1 MINKMDIYVVK
12 TQGFILH
19 YLKLNGSKGTP
30 TSSQKQKPN
39 KSDLFTPSV
48 KINT

>member
-1 MINKMDIYVVK
+1 MVISSMINKMDIYVVK

-30 TSSQKQKPN
+30 Y
-39 KSDLFTPSV
+39 
-48 KINT
+48 